1 MVEYLEGIPILR
13 PFIDL
18 DNKAYW
24 DAVQNHKLVVQR
36 CSKCDRYL
44 QPPRPMCPECRSMD
58 TLEWAE
64 STGKGFVYSYIIYT
78 TDRMAY
84 PAIKLPYAVVLVELE
99 EGVRIV
105 SNTVDIDTEE
115 IHIGM
120 PVEVTFV
127 EAAKDLTLY
136 MFKKRDA

>member
-1 MVEYLEGIPILR
+1 MVDYIPGIPILR

-24 DAVQNHKLVVQR
+24 DAVKNHKLVIQ
-36 CSKCDRYL
+36 KCGACEKYL
-44 QPPRPMCPECRSMD
+44 QPPRPMCPQCHSMD
-58 TLEWAE
+58 TLEWVP
-64 STGKGFVYSYIIYT
+64 STGKGHVYSYIIYT

-84 PAIKLPYAVVLVELE
+84 PAIKLPYAVVLVEME

-127 EAAKDLTLY
+127 DVDKDLTLY
-136 MFKKRDA
+136 MFKKRDE

>member
-1 MVEYLEGIPILR
+1 MVDYIPGIPILR

-24 DAVQNHKLVVQR
+24 DAVQNHKLVIQH
-36 CSKCDRYL
+36 CSTCDRYL
-44 QPPRPMCPECRSMD
+44 QPPRPMCPQCRSMD
-58 TLEWAE
+58 TLEWVE
-64 STGKGFVYSYIIYT
+64 STGKGHIYSYIIYT
-78 TDRMAY
+78 KDRMAY

-115 IHIGM
+115 VHIGM

-127 EAAKDLTLY
+127 EVDKDLTLY